1 MNNRKRANGITL
13 GIAAI
18 AMGILL
24 MLLAFPKTMIA
35 SIISIGLLIGMYH
48 VTKAI
53 RDMVEDH
60 LDEED
65 KNNKWKQDKNIK

>member
-13 GIAAI
+13 GILAI
-18 AMGILL
+18 AIGILL
-24 MLLAFPKTMIA
+24 VIFAFPKTMIA

>member
-13 GIAAI
+13 GILAI
-18 AMGILL
+18 AIGILL
-24 MLLAFPKTMIA
+24 VILAFPKTMTA

>member
-1 MNNRKRANGITL
+1 MNNRKRANSITL
-13 GIAAI
+13 GVLAI
-18 AMGILL
+18 AIGILL
-24 MLLAFPKTMIA
+24 MLLAFPKIMIA
-35 SIISIGLLIGMYH
+35 SIISIGLLIAMYH

>member
-13 GIAAI
+13 GILAI
-18 AMGILL
+18 ATGILL
-24 MLLAFPKTMIA
+24 VILAFPKTVITG
-35 SIISIGLLIGMYH
+35 ILSIGLLIGMYH
-48 VTKAI
+48 ITKAI

-65 KNNKWKQDKNIK
+65 ANDKWKQDRNIK

>member
-18 AMGILL
+18 AIGILL

-35 SIISIGLLIGMYH
+35 SIISIGLLIAMYH

-53 RDMVEDH
+53 RDMIESH

>member
-13 GIAAI
+13 GILAI
-18 AMGILL
+18 AIGILL
-24 MLLAFPKTMIA
+24 VIFAFPKTVIT
-35 SIISIGLLIGMYH
+35 SIISIGLLIGLYKI
-48 VTKAI
+48 TKAI

-65 KNNKWKQDKNIK
+65 ANDKWKQDRNIK